1 MSQSEPAD
9 AEVVAEARAEASAPG
24 RGPSTDDALEADQD
38 LARDAAGAAESTGAV
53 DEPKGSLWRDGNF
66 LTMWG
71 GQTFS
76 QFGAQIT
83 ELAIPVL
90 AVLVLNATEFEVGLL
105 NAANVAAFL
114 VVGLPAGAWIDRMRK
129 RHVMIWADA
138 VRAVALA
145 TVPLLWLTGTLQI
158 WHLIVVALI
167 MGVAT
172 VFFDVSY
179 QSIIPSLVRPRQ
191 IAEANGKL
199 QSTYELAN
207 IAGPGIGGWLIG
219 ILAAPLA
226 IFITVFT
233 YLASLIALLFTRDHE
248 VRRAPEDHQPILKEI
263 GEGLRWVFGNP
274 LLRRIVATT
283 GFANLFST
291 IAYTLL
297 PIYLLRVLELTPAQ
311 MGVIFSLGAV
321 GGLVGAIATPRIVK
335 RFGEARTVPI
345 SAIGFSLAPVL
356 LPVATLVPQ
365 IAFPF
370 LVVQFFIMSFTVLL
384 YNITQVTFRQRIT
397 PPRLLGRMNASIR
410 FCVWGVMPIGALV
423 AGALGTWIGVVPT
436 LWIAAGLE
444 LLAGLF
450 VIIGPF
456 WSMRDLPDAE
466 PAEPTAVEPTAV
478 EPAPPPPI
486 EEGTRAN

>member
-1 MSQSEPAD
+1 MSQSDPAD
-9 AEVVAEARAEASAPG
+9 GEVVAV
-24 RGPSTDDALEADQD
+24 EADQD
-38 LARDAAGAAESTGAV
+38 LAREAAHAAESTDIA

-90 AVLVLNATEFEVGLL
+90 AVLVLNATAFEVGLL

-158 WHLIVVALI
+158 WQLIVVALI

-233 YLASLIALLFTRDHE
+233 YLASLVALLFTRDHE

-263 GEGLRWVFGNP
+263 GEGLRWVFGNR

-283 GFANLFST
+283 GFSNLFST
-291 IAYTLL
+291 ITYTLM

-321 GGLVGAIATPRIVK
+321 GGLVGAIVTPRIVK

-384 YNITQVTFRQRIT
+384 YNVTQVTFRQRIT

-436 LWIAAGLE
+436 LWLAAGLE

-466 PAEPTAVEPTAV
+466 PAEPTPV

-486 EEGTRAN
+486 EGATRAG